1 MTMTKEIKDKA
12 MTLRLPASIVAA
24 LKAEAAAN
32 TRTMAA
38 QVLHILKQNLSSK

>member
-1 MTMTKEIKDKA
+1 MTKEIKDKS

-24 LKAEAAAN
+24 LKAEATAN

-38 QVLHILKQNLSSK
+38 QVLHILKHNLGK

>member
-1 MTMTKEIKDKA
+1 V
-12 MTLRLPASIVAA
+12 L

-38 QVLHILKQNLSSK
+38 HVLHILKQNLGK

>member
-1 MTMTKEIKDKA
+1 MTKEIKDKGI
-12 MTLRLPASIVAA
+12 TIRVPSSILIA

-38 QVLHILKQNLSSK
+38 QVLHILKQTLGK

>member
-1 MTMTKEIKDKA
+1 MTKEIKDKGI
-12 MTLRLPASIVAA
+12 TIRVPASILVL

-38 QVLHILKQNLSSK
+38 HVLHILKQNLGKS